1 MGQVRQVTEPA
12 AWVPSP
18 AVRTAGTPTIAWDR
32 IVLSLVAALA
42 VVMVC
47 YPVAFVVLRSR
58 FEGRHRQPLDA
69 RVAARGAQFAA

>member
-18 AVRTAGTPTIAWDR
+18 AVRTAGVPTIAWDR

-47 YPVAFVVLRSR
+47 YPVAFAVLRSVSKADIGSR
-58 FEGRHRQPLDA
+58 LTLEWL
-69 RVAARGAQFAA
+69 VAALEFAA